1 MPAHGV
7 GERKLVTTTA
17 GVKIDGKAGPI
28 LCVVG
33 LLLFAGSSH
42 LVLSEANIIF
52 KFTMLTH

>member
-42 LVLSEANIIF
+42 PALSEANIIF
-52 KFTMLTH
+52 